1 MTTSLSR
8 AQWGAMPLFVL
19 LWGSAGIFTRIGLDH
34 GSVLAMLILRFSI
47 ALPIVLLLGWSQGG
61 WLPLPG
67 LRRSTAIGGLLMI
80 GLYSLCYFEALGNG
94 ITPGL
99 LATILGVQP
108 ILTLALT
115 ERRFSATRLAGLC
128 LSLAGLVLVVYQ
140 SLILTRLSLPGLLFS
155 LGALVCMTLGA
166 ILQKRSPQPPLQAMP
181 LQYALSLLLFLLLGT
196 FQDVHWDNTAGFWGP
211 VLWLSLVISVLAQ
224 LLLYRMIRSG
234 NLVNVTSLFYLVP
247 VVTAGLDY
255 LILGNALPLTAGL
268 GLAAILAGLSLSFRK
283 SA

>member
-1 MTTSLSR
+1 
-8 AQWGAMPLFVL
+8 
-19 LWGSAGIFTRIGLDH
+19 
-34 GSVLAMLILRFSI
+34 
-47 ALPIVLLLGWSQGG
+47 
-61 WLPLPG
+61 
-67 LRRSTAIGGLLMI
+67 
-80 GLYSLCYFEALGNG
+80 
-94 ITPGL
+94 
-99 LATILGVQP
+99 
-108 ILTLALT
+108 
-115 ERRFSATRLAGLC
+115 
-128 LSLAGLVLVVYQ
+128 GLVLVVYQ

-155 LGALVCMTLGA
+155 LGALLSMTLGA

-255 LILGNALPLTAGL
+255 LVLGNALPLTAGL
-268 GLAAILAGLSLSFRK
+268 GLLAILAGLSLSFRK
-283 SA
+283 SG